1 MKEYDVRVQ
10 VLASDL
16 TSTEKLIMLAILLK
30 VDWNTFTGPVAISQI
45 VKMTNT
51 KKRTVQ
57 RAVKKLVELKW
68 ITRTSKHIERELST
82 PALTTVLVDNIKG
95 VSCMTL
101 DDTSDTRG
109 MSSMTLGDDTNDT
122 VDSVINDTHTISNN
136 FNSISNNMEEPEPH
150 GNLEVDQKS
159 IEGEDEFWL
168 FPSSIED
175 PVVRRRTE
183 LYIQS
188 HPNLPHSERQRL
200 LFPQLCV
207 PIWSTN

>member
-82 PALTTVLVDNIKG
+82 PALTTVL
-95 VSCMTL
+95 SCMTL
-101 DDTSDTRG
+101 GDDTNDTRG
-109 MSSMTLGDDTNDT
+109 MTPMTLGDDTNDT
-122 VDSVINDTHTISNN
+122 VDNVINDTHTISNN
-136 FNSISNNMEEPEPH
+136 INTISNNMEEPEPH
-150 GNLEVDQKS
+150 GEMEVDQES
-159 IEGEDEFWL
+159 IEEENEFWL
-168 FPSSIED
+168 FASSIED
-175 PVVRRRTE
+175 PVIRRRTE

-200 LFPQLCV
+200 LFPQHCV
-207 PIWSTN
+207 PIWSNN